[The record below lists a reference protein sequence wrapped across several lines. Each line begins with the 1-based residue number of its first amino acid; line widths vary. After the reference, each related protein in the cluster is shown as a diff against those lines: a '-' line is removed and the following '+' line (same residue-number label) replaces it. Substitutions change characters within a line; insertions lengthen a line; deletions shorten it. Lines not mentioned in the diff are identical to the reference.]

1 MWGGS
6 AASFPDE
13 IMQTSPNTSPLH
25 PSILLLCRER
35 RGEGVIDRAGKEKT
49 SSQLCRSRTVQK
61 NTELL
66 SPVRSCLISPSSTS
80 KQETKKEGSVW
91 LLC

>member
-35 RGEGVIDRAGKEKT
+35 RGEGVIDRAGKEKK
-49 SSQLCRSRTVQK
+49 K
-61 NTELL
+61 NLKSALPESH
-66 SPVRSCLISPSSTS
+66 SPE
-80 KQETKKEGSVW
+80 KH
-91 LLC
+91 